1 MSSWLQ
7 DVIEDLQSYDGK
19 FNILQSVIILLMV
32 VCRLELDKLDF
43 LEDKHYQVLF
53 KGLCT
58 IPEFTDTDGWPDLM
72 PIKESFLKNDKLK
85 SELVIFMKQIQRKSH
100 WLKKPIVEVI
110 FSFPMLHFAQGVWKP
125 FQPIVDIVHFESS
138 RKAALNHFKDVT
150 AKWYTLCI

>member
-7 DVIEDLQSYDGK
+7 DVIEELQSYDGK
-19 FNILQSVIILLMV
+19 FNILQSVIILIMV
-32 VCRLELDKLDF
+32 ICRLELDK

-100 WLKKPIVEVI
+100 WFKKPIVEVI
-110 FSFPMLHFAQGVWKP
+110 FSFPMLHFAQGLWKP
-125 FQPIVDIVHFESS
+125 FQPIMDFVNFESS
-138 RKAALNHFKDVT
+138 KKAALNHFKDVT
-150 AKWYTLCI
+150 AKWYTYII